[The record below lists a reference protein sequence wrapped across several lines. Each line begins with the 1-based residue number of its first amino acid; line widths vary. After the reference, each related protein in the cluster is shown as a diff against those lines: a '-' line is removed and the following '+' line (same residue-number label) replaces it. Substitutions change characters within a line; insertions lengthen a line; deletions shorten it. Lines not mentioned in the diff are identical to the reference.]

1 MKKYNYT
8 LGADYTT
15 AVEKLQ
21 GIQNLIEAESGHG
34 SKAAHLRQRA
44 DEARKAAMSA
54 DAEQMLA
61 EAGVGNINPA
71 EARAQAVKAREVA
84 DQAEKAMLDATGTL
98 QALEAALTQQRQHV
112 EQIQRAVQNKLRPQ
126 FKADHQEL
134 VTKFV
139 KTMRELDELYQAQAA
154 ILDGMLN
161 IGLSNIS
168 APVITIFPH
177 DMNPK
182 AGRPDGKLS
191 FCLEIWRKAGYS
203 V

>member
-1 MKKYNYT
+1 MKKYNYE
-8 LGADYTT
+8 LGSDYST
-15 AVEKLQ
+15 AVAKLE
-21 GIQNLIEAESGHG
+21 GIQRLVEVEAGQG
-34 SKAAHLRQRA
+34 SRAAALRERA

-54 DAEQMLA
+54 DAEEMLAAAGVGTTSLA
-61 EAGVGNINPA
+61 EAK
-71 EARAQAVKAREVA
+71 RQAVKAREVA